1 MCKLMR
7 QVYLQV
13 FAQHQRPA
21 GSLCG
26 WKVGMPPVCL
36 HAELPTRLLFVRS
49 QVTYFKMNTV
59 QDPKMMLCGQG
70 TLAQLDTRN
79 PVLYIEFP
87 EGRLKFFG
95 TIVFPH
101 NKYMVLKV
109 GTKDILCEDVLESM
123 VRPPN

>member
-1 MCKLMR
+1 M
-7 QVYLQV
+7 
-13 FAQHQRPA
+13 
-21 GSLCG
+21 S
-26 WKVGMPPVCL
+26 
-36 HAELPTRLLFVRS
+36 
-49 QVTYFKMNTV
+49 TV
-59 QDPKMMLCGQG
+59 QDPKVMLYGQG

-79 PVLYIEFP
+79 PVLYMDFP

-123 VRPPN
+123 VRPPTKPCLPLQQSVMLCLSSEPYDRCL